1 MSNKFTVTTGN
12 KDTAEL
18 NRLTRVIALHDMWN
32 RQYHNT
38 VSSMFEKYKSIDE
51 WSQDELMKVAL
62 CGVKYINYASIDF
75 LNKLFMFF
83 QIKFS

>member
-18 NRLTRVIALHDMWN
+18 KRLTRVIALHDIWN

-38 VSSMFEKYKSIDE
+38 VSSMFKSTR
-51 WSQDELMKVAL
+51 A
-62 CGVKYINYASIDF
+62 
-75 LNKLFMFF
+75 
-83 QIKFS
+83 

>member
-1 MSNKFTVTTGN
+1 MGRIIPPHPHVIQKENILYMNKFTVTTGN

-18 NRLTRVIALHDMWN
+18 NRLTRVIALHDIWN

-38 VSSMFEKYKSIDE
+38 VSSMFQKYKSLDD

-62 CGVKYINYASIDF
+62 LRTEKMVC
-75 LNKLFMFF
+75 
-83 QIKFS
+83 